1 MDMMMKQ
8 IPILLWGLLLPFSIL
23 QAQAVQGEITDS
35 KQLPI
40 EGATVVG
47 LDAKDSSFVQG
58 TVTREQGHFTLPLR
72 HNGSYLLKTSAV
84 GYKTRYIPF
93 SITDTETAKL
103 SRILMEEDSYAL
115 SGITVTAQKV
125 PVEMKAGKN
134 GLQPLGYHLGYTRQ
148 SVRRIETDARR
159 ANSKQRQYSVGRTR
173 RHQRTDEWK
182 DNLSERRN
190 ADKLLAKYPGV
201 DSGENRTDKQ
211 SVLPSRCSRKNGSD
225 KH

>member
-125 PVEMKAGKN
+125 PVEMKAGKTVYNLSATISGTQGNLYDALRQMPGVQIQSN
-134 GLQPLGYHLGYTRQ
+134 GNILL
-148 SVRRIETDARR
+148 
-159 ANSKQRQYSVGRTR
+159 TR

>member
-84 GYKTRYIPF
+84 GYKTRYISF

-125 PVEMKAGKN
+125 PVEMKAGKTVYN
-134 GLQPLGYHLGYTRQ
+134 LSATISGTQGNLYDALRQ
-148 SVRRIETDARR
+148 MPGVQ
-159 ANSKQRQYSVGRTR
+159 NSKQRQYSVGRTR

>member
-1 MDMMMKQ
+1 MKQ

-125 PVEMKAGKN
+125 PVEMKAGKTV
-134 GLQPLGYHLGYTRQ
+134 Y
-148 SVRRIETDARR
+148 
-159 ANSKQRQYSVGRTR
+159 
-173 RHQRTDEWK
+173 
-182 DNLSERRN
+182 NLSATISGTQGNLYDALRQM
-190 ADKLLAKYPGV
+190 PGV
-201 DSGENRTDKQ
+201 
-211 SVLPSRCSRKNGSD
+211 
-225 KH
+225 

>member
-1 MDMMMKQ
+1 MKQ

-125 PVEMKAGKN
+125 PVEMKAEKTV
-134 GLQPLGYHLGYTRQ
+134 Y
-148 SVRRIETDARR
+148 
-159 ANSKQRQYSVGRTR
+159 
-173 RHQRTDEWK
+173 
-182 DNLSERRN
+182 NLSATISGTQGNLYDALRQM
-190 ADKLLAKYPGV
+190 PGV
-201 DSGENRTDKQ
+201 QIQSNGNILLDGQGGINVLMNGKTTYLSGETLINYLRSIPASTVEKIE
-211 SVLPSRCSRKNGSD
+211 LINNPSSHLDAAGKRE
-225 KH
+225 

>member
-1 MDMMMKQ
+1 MKQ

-103 SRILMEEDSYAL
+103 SRIPMHCPAS
-115 SGITVTAQKV
+115 
-125 PVEMKAGKN
+125 
-134 GLQPLGYHLGYTRQ
+134 PLLH
-148 SVRRIETDARR
+148 
-159 ANSKQRQYSVGRTR
+159 K
-173 RHQRTDEWK
+173 
-182 DNLSERRN
+182 
-190 ADKLLAKYPGV
+190 KY
-201 DSGENRTDKQ
+201 R
-211 SVLPSRCSRKNGSD
+211 
-225 KH
+225 

>member
-1 MDMMMKQ
+1 MKQ

-72 HNGSYLLKTSAV
+72 HNGSYLLKISAV

-125 PVEMKAGKN
+125 PVEMKAGKTV
-134 GLQPLGYHLGYTRQ
+134 Y
-148 SVRRIETDARR
+148 
-159 ANSKQRQYSVGRTR
+159 
-173 RHQRTDEWK
+173 
-182 DNLSERRN
+182 NLSATISGTQGNLYDALRQM
-190 ADKLLAKYPGV
+190 PGV
-201 DSGENRTDKQ
+201 
-211 SVLPSRCSRKNGSD
+211 
-225 KH
+225 